1 MEAVKEV
8 ALNTHPNIVPQ
19 VNNLLDPT
27 MFSFF
32 LSEKII
38 LNSCKTLS
46 LYLQKGAC
54 KSLSQKIAPWQFQL
68 EIAIKPCQIILFCSK
83 IATEK

>member
-19 VNNLLDPT
+19 VKNFVNPA
-27 MFSFF
+27 MFRFF
-32 LSEKII
+32 LLEEIV
-38 LNSCKTLS
+38 LNYCNTFS
-46 LYLQKGAC
+46 LFLPKGTF
-54 KSLSQKIAPWQFQL
+54 KSLIQKIAARQFQL
-68 EIAIKPCQIILFCSK
+68 EIAIKSCQIVRFCSK